1 MKLVSK
7 VRKRT
12 LQSGER
18 TFEDHVTKRE
28 ASSSYR
34 GHGEIKEK
42 TKDNKRKRV
51 QKSLERVEDE
61 FFQLIRTEEAVQKLA
76 YCRAERAARQREE
89 RRAKR
94 KSKD

>member
-42 TKDNKRKRV
+42 TKD
-51 QKSLERVEDE
+51 
-61 FFQLIRTEEAVQKLA
+61 AW
-76 YCRAERAARQREE
+76 
-89 RRAKR
+89 
-94 KSKD
+94 